1 LSEDFPAHLA
11 GFRAGSRLAGYRLE
25 AQIGAG
31 GMAVVFRARDERL
44 GRLVALKI
52 LAPAMSADG
61 AFRRRFIAESRA
73 AAAVDDPHIIP
84 VYEAGEAD
92 GVLFIAMRFVVGGDL
107 RGVLEREGALA
118 PGRAAAFISPVASA
132 LDAAHRAGLVHR
144 DVKPANILVDARPD
158 RPDHVY
164 LSDFGVSK
172 GAISSVSLTGAG
184 HFVGT
189 PDYSAPEQI
198 QGLVVDG
205 RTDQYALA
213 CVAYQLLTG
222 VTPFERDQGMAVLF
236 AHLSAPP
243 PSLSARRPDLSPA
256 VDHVLTRA
264 LSKAP
269 ENRYRSCRDFADA
282 FRQALRLA
290 PYISP
295 GSVPAPVH
303 PRTEVA
309 SPQPQFRGPD
319 LARTGKAAVPAGPA
333 AATVDSPPRGGPTTT
348 GQRARPD
355 PGSGGGVQPARRPGH
370 RTVGR
375 PRTRTAWIQSHRAFV
390 IALAGAVLAAAGV
403 VAFVLPGSPAHQH
416 GSTTRQGASTGQRGS
431 IVTADGVTIAES
443 KPSNDEFKYQRVYPD
458 GPMYAPVTGYDTLYS
473 QIGIEQSENSVLKG
487 GSVRLTINSTAQ
499 AAAYNQ
505 LAALGKPGAVVALN
519 PKTGAILAM
528 ASYPSYDPSV
538 LATHD
543 RSKLDK
549 ADKRLLAEKAQPL
562 LNRAIN
568 LASPPGSTFDIV
580 ASSALLTSSPSTTVN
595 TSVDSPTQ
603 LTLPQTTHVLTNDFG
618 EVCGNGSGQAPLIVA
633 FAQSCDTTF
642 GKIGLQLGAAA
653 LNDMAEKFGMN
664 DPNLTI
670 PLTAEQSNYVMPPS
684 QALTAFSAIG
694 QFSDT
699 VTPLQEAMFAAA
711 IANGGTLMKP
721 YIAQTTS
728 PSVLSRAVSSSVAA
742 SVGQMMLAVV
752 QQPEGTAYAFRQGV
766 TGTEIAG
773 KTGTAQTGQVNLNA
787 AAFTCFAPYAN
798 PDIAVG
804 VIIQGGGYGASAA
817 APIAVQVIKAYLAS
831 QGK

>member
-1 LSEDFPAHLA
+1 LGEDFPAHLA
-11 GFRAGSRLAGYRLE
+11 GFRAGSLLAGYRLE

-44 GRLVALKI
+44 GRPVALKI
-52 LAPAMSADG
+52 LAPAMSADA

-84 VYEAGEAD
+84 VYEAGEAG

-198 QGLVVDG
+198 QGLAVDG
-205 RTDQYALA
+205 RADQYALA

-222 VTPFERDQGMAVLF
+222 SAPFEREQGMAVLF

-282 FRQALRLA
+282 LRGALHLA

-295 GSVPAPVH
+295 GSAPAPVH

-319 LARTGKAAVPAGPA
+319 LAGTGKAAVPAGPA
-333 AATVDSPPRGGPTTT
+333 AAATIDSAPRGRPATT

-355 PGSGGGVQPARRPGH
+355 PGSGGGVRSAQRPGH

-375 PRTRTAWIQSHRAFV
+375 PSTGTAWIRAHRPFV
-390 IALAGAVLAAAGV
+390 IALAGVVLAAAV
-403 VAFVLPGSPAHQH
+403 VVPFVLTSPPGHARSSAIH
-416 GSTTRQGASTGQRGS
+416 RRGS

-473 QIGIEQSENSVLKG
+473 QIGIERYENSALKD
-487 GSVRLTINSTAQ
+487 GSVRLTINSKAQ
-499 AAAYNQ
+499 AAAYNA

-528 ASYPSYDPSV
+528 ASYPSYDPGK
-538 LATHD
+538 LASHD
-543 RSKLDK
+543 RTQLDK
-549 ADKRLLAEKAQPL
+549 ADNRLLADKAEPL
-562 LNRAIN
+562 LNRA
-568 LASPPGSTFDIV
+568 LEASYPPGSTFDIV
-580 ASSALLTSSPSTTVN
+580 ASSALLTSSPSTTVD

-603 LTLPQTTHVLTNDFG
+603 LTLPQTTHVLHNDLG
-618 EVCGNGSGQAPLIVA
+618 EACGDGSGQAPLILA
-633 FAQSCDTTF
+633 FAQSCDTTS
-642 GKIGLQLGAAA
+642 GMIGMQLGASS
-653 LNDMAEKFGMN
+653 LNEMAEKFGMN
-664 DPNLTI
+664 DPNLTV
-670 PLTAEQSNYVMPPS
+670 PLPVAQSNYVIPPS
-684 QALTAFSAIG
+684 EALTAFSAIG

-711 IANGGTLMKP
+711 IADGGTLMKP
-721 YIAQTTS
+721 YLIQTTS
-728 PSVLSRAVSSSVAA
+728 PSVLSRAVSSSVAG

-766 TGTEIAG
+766 TGIEIAG
-773 KTGTAQTGQVNLNA
+773 KTSTAETGQVALND
-787 AAFTCFAPYAN
+787 AAFTCFAPFAN

-804 VIIQGGGYGASAA
+804 VIIQGSGYGASAA